1 MELSNVTTNKSGD
14 PTVTITLT
22 GYHKTP
28 HHMDPA
34 SDPADPDAWQAL
46 CGRHQV
52 VKKNYWDSST
62 GKMNYVAIVQAA
74 PAAAKTEILRILL
87 DYFGYNLEEIDD
99 SKS

>member
-1 MELSNVTTNKSGD
+1 MIIYTHER
-14 PTVTITLT
+14 TV
-22 GYHKTP
+22 
-28 HHMDPA
+28 
-34 SDPADPDAWQAL
+34 
-46 CGRHQV
+46 
-52 VKKNYWDSST
+52 